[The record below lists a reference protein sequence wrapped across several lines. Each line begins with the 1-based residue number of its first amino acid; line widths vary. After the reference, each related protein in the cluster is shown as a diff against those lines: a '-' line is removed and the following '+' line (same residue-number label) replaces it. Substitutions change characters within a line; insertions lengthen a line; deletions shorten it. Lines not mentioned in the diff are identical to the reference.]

1 MKKLSE
7 YRGTEAI
14 DLLCELLDPF
24 VEIAKDE
31 KVRQMILDKKPAPV
45 WIVAALRS
53 HKAAFVKVAAIL
65 AGVPEDEVNLLTL
78 PRLAIQILTDNEF
91 LELFRSA
98 AQMGAVTSSVSRSES
113 APVAD

>member
-24 VEIAKDE
+24 AEIAGDGE
-31 KVRQMILDKKPAPV
+31 IRQMILDKKPAPV
-45 WIVAALRS
+45 WIVAALRA
-53 HKAAFVKVAAIL
+53 HKRAFIKVAAIL
-65 AGVPEDEVNLLTL
+65 SGMPEDEVNLLTL
-78 PRLAIQILTDNEF
+78 PRLAIQILTDDEF
-91 LELFRSA
+91 LELFRSV
-98 AQMGAVTSSVSRSES
+98 AQMGAVTSSVAQSER